1 MLNSNPATIVDEEKG
16 FQDDGIQEEFEVVED
31 EILRRGKD
39 RHWNLIET
47 FQSNADYEESDLYK
61 LELSKMSM
69 RKARSTLH
77 AERETFECKFARKKS
92 FLSCNLKYRVYFDTS
107 SFEITIEKSGDS
119 HVHEK
124 DPEYG
129 HNTDYNFATLA
140 ILS

>member
-1 MLNSNPATIVDEEKG
+1 
-16 FQDDGIQEEFEVVED
+16 
-31 EILRRGKD
+31 
-39 RHWNLIET
+39 
-47 FQSNADYEESDLYK
+47 
-61 LELSKMSM
+61 MSM

-92 FLSCNLKYRVYFDTS
+92 FLSCNLKYRVNFDTS

-129 HNTDYNFATLA
+129 QNGNPNYFKWTEEQTNVIIAGCKNELDPTVIKRNMKESNLFSAGNWPTPLQISNKIA
-140 ILS
+140 